1 MRKAKI
7 MPILK
12 LQATEKDKEVLIKA
26 LADLGKPLVKK
37 PKPTTE
43 EEKTLVAIENLIK
56 QIAFQ

>member
-1 MRKAKI
+1 MALIKI
-7 MPILK
+7 
-12 LQATEKDKEVLIKA
+12 QVTEKDKEVLIKA

-43 EEKTLVAIENLIK
+43 EKKTLVAIENLIK

>member
-1 MRKAKI
+1 MALI
-7 MPILK
+7 K

-37 PKPTTE
+37 SNPTTE
-43 EEKTLVAIENLIK
+43 EKKTLVAIENLIK

>member
-1 MRKAKI
+1 MAL
-7 MPILK
+7 MK
-12 LQATEKDKEVLIKA
+12 LQVTEKDKEVLIKA

-43 EEKTLVAIENLIK
+43 EKKTLVAIENLIK